1 MTASEKEQL
10 FLRLLE
16 ANKTQIHRIC
26 WGFSKHS
33 EEAEDLF
40 QEVLLLIWKGLD
52 GYQGKSAIST
62 WVYRITVNTCLYW
75 KKKKKKMPLDAL
87 QQTDITSDSKNVEEQ
102 MIYNDKMDQLKKA
115 IQQLNEVDRTIAL
128 LLLESV
134 SYKEIAEI
142 TGLTTSNVGVKI
154 SRIKKRI
161 KEMLEEVGVRPF

>member
-1 MTASEKEQL
+1 MTAKEKEQF

-16 ANKTQIHRIC
+16 ANKAQIYRIC

-33 EEAEDLF
+33 EEVEDLF

-75 KKKKKKMPLDAL
+75 KKKNKRMPLDAL
-87 QQTDITSDSKNVEEQ
+87 QHTDLKSGAKNAEEQ
-102 MIYNDKMDQLKKA
+102 MVYDDNMDQLRKA

-161 KEMLEEVGVRPF
+161 KEILEGVGV

>member
-1 MTASEKEQL
+1 MTAAEKEQL
-10 FLRLLE
+10 FLQLLE
-16 ANKTQIHRIC
+16 ENKAQIHRIC
-26 WGFSKHS
+26 WGFSKYA

-52 GYQGKSAIST
+52 RFQGKSALST

-75 KKKKKKMPLDAL
+75 KKRNKRLPIETHYQKELKSE
-87 QQTDITSDSKNVEEQ
+87 TKNAEEQ
-102 MIYNDKMDQLKKA
+102 MIYNDKMDHLRNA

-128 LLLESV
+128 LLLEAV

-154 SRIKKRI
+154 TRIKKRI
-161 KEMLEEVGVRPF
+161 KEILEGVGV

>member
-1 MTASEKEQL
+1 MTATEKERL

-16 ANKTQIHRIC
+16 ENKAQIHRIC

-33 EEAEDLF
+33 EEVEDLF
-40 QEVLLLIWKGLD
+40 QEVLLLIWKGLE
-52 GYQGKSAIST
+52 GYEGKSAIST

-75 KKKKKKMPLDAL
+75 KKKKRMPLDTL
-87 QQTDITSDSKNVEEQ
+87 YQTDIKSNSKNAEEQ
-102 MIYNDKMDQLKKA
+102 MIYDDKMDQLRNA

-154 SRIKKRI
+154 TRIKKRI
-161 KEMLEEVGVRPF
+161 REMLEGVEV